1 MKLIEST
8 KHKKKKKKRKDDFF
22 KVYWKL
28 LEPPAYVDLMVA
40 DILWNSTLIKLA
52 YKSKLKEVALKGTLH
67 KNDSG
72 FIYVKVDDDVIHG
85 MYTLIDEE
93 GISKPP
99 YFGKGDKKVGAHISA
114 ISQDE
119 LEEKDVNM
127 DDIKEIGDE
136 VNFTLG
142 EMYSTKPDGWDEM
155 KRVFFVSVDA
165 PELKEIRKRY
175 GLPATYKDK
184 GHDFHITVAVEKA

>member
-1 MKLIEST
+1 MIFIDSAKS
-8 KHKKKKKKRKDDFF
+8 KKKNKKKDDFF

-40 DILWNSTLIKLA
+40 DILWNSTLTKLA
-52 YKSKLKEVALKGTLH
+52 NKNLKEVSLKGTLH

-72 FIYVKVDDDVIHG
+72 FVYVKVDDDVIHG

-93 GISKPP
+93 GISEPP
-99 YFGKGDKKVGAHISA
+99 YFGKGDKKIGAHISA

-119 LEEKDVNM
+119 LEEKDV
-127 DDIKEIGDE
+127 DIKDIKEIGDE

-142 EMYSTKPDGWDEM
+142 EMYSTNPDGWDEM
-155 KRVFFVSVDA
+155 KKVYFISVDA
-165 PELKEIRKRY
+165 PELKEIRKSY
-175 GLPATYKDK
+175 GLPATYKNK